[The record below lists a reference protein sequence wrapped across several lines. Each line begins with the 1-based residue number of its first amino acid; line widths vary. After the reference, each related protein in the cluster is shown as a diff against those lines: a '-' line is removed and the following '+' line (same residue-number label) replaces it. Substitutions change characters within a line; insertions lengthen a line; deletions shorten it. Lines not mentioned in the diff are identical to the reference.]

1 MAFQGDS
8 IFWVEVEKI
17 VPNPFQPRREFD
29 EDKLKELAES
39 VRMYGILQP
48 LTVTRKEIQN
58 EDGSFRSEYELI
70 AGERRL
76 RASKLAGVAQ
86 VPVIIREGEQSEQEK
101 LELAI
106 IENLQREDLNA
117 VDRAIAF
124 RQLADVFGL
133 SHVQVAK
140 KMGRSREYV
149 SNSIRL
155 LALPDYML
163 NALRTGDISEGHCR
177 ALLML
182 NDRPEEQDTVFRET
196 LLKKLSVR
204 DVERI
209 SRGIAVEKMRRRN
222 DYDADLLAM
231 ERQFTETLGTRVSI
245 TKTEFGGR
253 LSIDYFTQEELE
265 EILEGMRREAKKM
278 TMKSAIPT
286 SVGTSLGLPHLP
298 GALGSPRAEELAVL
312 TERIGLELVPET
324 TPVQTESVVSEPQ
337 TSVPNFGNYAAVIV
351 PTVPV
356 VETVAVPPVLY
367 AEHQNMYNAAENVQS
382 AVPSVTPVPP
392 QMTAEDRSSAQ
403 LEPQVVPV
411 VVPQAVAPVSD
422 VTQMNV
428 AAQPSTP
435 VQPALV
441 EQVPSSSSALRD
453 QLTSLLG
460 SSRVPGF
467 APAPVPAAN
476 PIVMTAP
483 EEVPQAAYP
492 VIPHVEAPAIPATQP
507 ETVAPKI
514 IPPPVQPDESDLYS
528 IRDFSI

>member
-48 LTVTRKEIQN
+48 LTVTRREIQN
-58 EDGSFRSEYELI
+58 DDGSFRSEYELI

-76 RASKLAGVAQ
+76 RASKIAGLSQ

-124 RQLADVFGL
+124 RQLVDVFSL
-133 SHVQVAK
+133 SHAQVAK

-163 NALRTGDISEGHCR
+163 SALRTGDISEGHCR

-182 NDRPEEQDTVFRET
+182 NDRPEEQDTVFREL

-204 DVERI
+204 EVERI
-209 SRGIAVEKMRRRN
+209 ARHIATEKIRKKGE
-222 DYDADLLAM
+222 YDPNLIEM
-231 ERQFTETLGTRVSI
+231 EKRFTETLGTRVSI
-245 TKTEFGGR
+245 MKTDFGGR

-265 EILEGMRREAKKM
+265 GILEGMLRETQKVSGHM
-278 TMKSAIPT
+278 
-286 SVGTSLGLPHLP
+286 LPIVAP
-298 GALGSPRAEELAVL
+298 PMALGELAEMELGNPRADELAIL
-312 TERIGLELVPET
+312 TERTGLELVPEPNQVPIIPLPMVEEEVT
-324 TPVQTESVVSEPQ
+324 AEPVVPSPEPQ
-337 TSVPNFGNYAAVIV
+337 VAESIENFHREMTVAPEPVPEVTQTHYGE
-351 PTVPV
+351 
-356 VETVAVPPVLY
+356 ETVADVSTPAPQPVI
-367 AEHQNMYNAAENVQS
+367 
-382 AVPSVTPVPP
+382 
-392 QMTAEDRSSAQ
+392 
-403 LEPQVVPV
+403 
-411 VVPQAVAPVSD
+411 AVAPAPPTNS
-422 VTQMNV
+422 
-428 AAQPSTP
+428 
-435 VQPALV
+435 
-441 EQVPSSSSALRD
+441 LRD
-453 QLTSLLG
+453 QLTLLLQK
-460 SSRVPGF
+460 S
-467 APAPVPAAN
+467 AQAPVTQQVVNNITSQPN
-476 PIVMTAP
+476 SHLVNS
-483 EEVPQAAYP
+483 
-492 VIPHVEAPAIPATQP
+492 VESAVTTETIASAT
-507 ETVAPKI
+507 
-514 IPPPVQPDESDLYS
+514 PPVEKKPILPVVPDDSDLYS

>member
-58 EDGSFRSEYELI
+58 EDGSFRNEYELI

-76 RASKLAGVAQ
+76 RASKMAGVAQ

-133 SHVQVAK
+133 SHAQVAK

-163 NALRTGDISEGHCR
+163 TALRMGDISEGHCR

-209 SRGIAVEKMRRRN
+209 SRGIATEKMRKKN
-222 DYDADLLAM
+222 EYDAGLLEM
-231 ERQFTETLGTRVSI
+231 EKKFTETLGTRVSI
-245 TKTEFGGR
+245 TKTDFGGR

-265 EILEGMRREAKKM
+265 EILEGMRREAGKM
-278 TMKSAIPT
+278 KVITPPSDNLVTNI
-286 SVGTSLGLPHLP
+286 
-298 GALGSPRAEELAVL
+298 GAMTFGGDTARAEELAQL
-312 TERIGLELVPET
+312 TQRTGLELVPEEK
-324 TPVQTESVVSEPQ
+324 PLYAPQNMPEPEY
-337 TSVPNFGNYAAVIV
+337 SI
-351 PTVPV
+351 
-356 VETVAVPPVLY
+356 PPVL
-367 AEHQNMYNAAENVQS
+367 AEIVPESVSAYEAQFAPLHIQEIVQTTDYSLPTTDEVVSSYTAAEPTSSVPTILEPVIET
-382 AVPSVTPVPP
+382 AVPHVPYPTALAPVAPVTTPAQSTEGNSLKDQLASLLGRATPVFTPP
-392 QMTAEDRSSAQ
+392 PVTQIQYPAPRT
-403 LEPQVVPV
+403 VVPV
-411 VVPQAVAPVSD
+411 QVAPTLTIPASQPVTPAPQLVVP
-422 VTQMNV
+422 T
-428 AAQPSTP
+428 
-435 VQPALV
+435 
-441 EQVPSSSSALRD
+441 
-453 QLTSLLG
+453 
-460 SSRVPGF
+460 
-467 APAPVPAAN
+467 
-476 PIVMTAP
+476 
-483 EEVPQAAYP
+483 
-492 VIPHVEAPAIPATQP
+492 
-507 ETVAPKI
+507 
-514 IPPPVQPDESDLYS
+514 PPVTDESDLYS

>member
-29 EDKLKELAES
+29 VDKLKELAES

-58 EDGSFRSEYELI
+58 EDGSFRNEYELI

-76 RASKLAGVAQ
+76 RASKMAGVAQ
-86 VPVIIREGEQSEQEK
+86 VPVIIREGDQSEQEK

-133 SHVQVAK
+133 SHAQVAK

-163 NALRTGDISEGHCR
+163 KALRMGDIAEGYCR

-209 SRGIAVEKMRRRN
+209 SRGIATEKMRKKN
-222 DYDADLLAM
+222 EYDAGLLEM
-231 ERQFTETLGTRVSI
+231 EKKFTETLGTRVSI
-245 TKTEFGGR
+245 TKTDFGGR

-265 EILEGMRREAKKM
+265 EILEGMRREAGKM
-278 TMKSAIPT
+278 KAVVAPSD
-286 SVGTSLGLPHLP
+286 SVVTNVGYTQTPQSSEN
-298 GALGSPRAEELAVL
+298 ARTEELAIL
-312 TERIGLELVPET
+312 TERTGLELVPEEK
-324 TPVQTESVVSEPQ
+324 PLYIPKSMPEPEYINKIESVPEPILPSEMHFAPLPVEEIVQTPEPSLLANNTVLTSYQYQESGLRYNPEPEEVFVSEM
-337 TSVPNFGNYAAVIV
+337 
-351 PTVPV
+351 V
-356 VETVAVPPVLY
+356 VAIAQPIEL
-367 AEHQNMYNAAENVQS
+367 
-382 AVPSVTPVPP
+382 VTPVALPV
-392 QMTAEDRSSAQ
+392 
-403 LEPQVVPV
+403 EPEKLPIVN
-411 VVPQAVAPVSD
+411 S
-422 VTQMNV
+422 
-428 AAQPSTP
+428 
-435 VQPALV
+435 
-441 EQVPSSSSALRD
+441 LRD
-453 QLTSLLG
+453 QLASLLG
-460 SSRVPGF
+460 RSTPTF
-467 APAPVPAAN
+467 APPQVTTVSSAPLVTLAPTPIVSAQTTVSPQLVVPVPTFE
-476 PIVMTAP
+476 P
-483 EEVPQAAYP
+483 
-492 VIPHVEAPAIPATQP
+492 PAQP
-507 ETVAPKI
+507 TK
-514 IPPPVQPDESDLYS
+514 DDSDLYS
-528 IRDFSI
+528 IRDFAI

>member
-48 LTVTRKEIQN
+48 LTVTRREIQN

-133 SHVQVAK
+133 SHMQVAK

-163 NALRTGDISEGHCR
+163 SALRTGDVSEGHCR

-182 NDRPEEQDTVFRET
+182 NDRPEEQDTVFREL

-204 DVERI
+204 EVERI
-209 SRGIAVEKMRRRN
+209 ARHIATEKIRKKGE
-222 DYDADLLAM
+222 YDADLVEM
-231 ERQFTETLGTRVSI
+231 EKKFTETLGTRVSI

-265 EILEGMRREAKKM
+265 EILEGMLRESKK
-278 TMKSAIPT
+278 IPST
-286 SVGTSLGLPHLP
+286 NASLAPMIAPVVAVGSVVEP
-298 GALGSPRAEELAVL
+298 GALGHPRADELAIL
-312 TERIGLELVPET
+312 TERTGLEFVPEKASDAV
-324 TPVQTESVVSEPQ
+324 P
-337 TSVPNFGNYAAVIV
+337 SVPIIPLPIVEDEVVDVTDHAVHTPEVATLPVDDQVDSAVPVASYAINPASVAKPTLRDQLATLLGQSAVV
-351 PTVPV
+351 TVPV
-356 VETVAVPPVLY
+356 VPLVTEGGATMVTREDTLLHQVAVEASVAP
-367 AEHQNMYNAAENVQS
+367 ADI
-382 AVPSVTPVPP
+382 PSVMITPEPVSVPP
-392 QMTAEDRSSAQ
+392 LS
-403 LEPQVVPV
+403 
-411 VVPQAVAPVSD
+411 
-422 VTQMNV
+422 
-428 AAQPSTP
+428 
-435 VQPALV
+435 
-441 EQVPSSSSALRD
+441 
-453 QLTSLLG
+453 
-460 SSRVPGF
+460 
-467 APAPVPAAN
+467 
-476 PIVMTAP
+476 
-483 EEVPQAAYP
+483 
-492 VIPHVEAPAIPATQP
+492 TQP
-507 ETVAPKI
+507 TPTPTPTPTPEL
-514 IPPPVQPDESDLYS
+514 PDDSDLYS

>member
-48 LTVTRKEIQN
+48 LTVTRREIQN

-76 RASKLAGVAQ
+76 RASKLAGIAQ

-133 SHVQVAK
+133 SHMQVAK

-163 NALRTGDISEGHCR
+163 NALRTGDVSEGHCR

-182 NDRPEEQDTVFRET
+182 NDRPEEQDTVFREL

-204 DVERI
+204 EVERI
-209 SRGIAVEKMRRRN
+209 ARHIATEKIRKKGEYDPDLVE
-222 DYDADLLAM
+222 M
-231 ERQFTETLGTRVSI
+231 EKKFTETLGTRVSI

-265 EILEGMRREAKKM
+265 EILEGMLRESKKTVSSNVTTPM
-278 TMKSAIPT
+278 VAP
-286 SVGTSLGLPHLP
+286 VV
-298 GALGSPRAEELAVL
+298 ALGAVATAGELGNPRADELAIL
-312 TERIGLELVPET
+312 TERTGLELVPEIKPET
-324 TPVQTESVVSEPQ
+324 PVVVPVPPTPHTTDVSETPVQPEPVVPVPHIDPVIPTAPTPMPVAEVPPEPLTTDSNSLRDQLASLLGANVPQATASNQEPEPTMPHITPTIPAQVVSEP
-337 TSVPNFGNYAAVIV
+337 
-351 PTVPV
+351 
-356 VETVAVPPVLY
+356 E
-367 AEHQNMYNAAENVQS
+367 
-382 AVPSVTPVPP
+382 VTER
-392 QMTAEDRSSAQ
+392 A
-403 LEPQVVPV
+403 VVP
-411 VVPQAVAPVSD
+411 
-422 VTQMNV
+422 
-428 AAQPSTP
+428 
-435 VQPALV
+435 
-441 EQVPSSSSALRD
+441 
-453 QLTSLLG
+453 
-460 SSRVPGF
+460 
-467 APAPVPAAN
+467 
-476 PIVMTAP
+476 
-483 EEVPQAAYP
+483 
-492 VIPHVEAPAIPATQP
+492 
-507 ETVAPKI
+507 
-514 IPPPVQPDESDLYS
+514 PPPVAKPADESDLYS

>member
-29 EDKLKELAES
+29 EQKLKELAES

-58 EDGSFRSEYELI
+58 EDGSFRNEYELI

-76 RASKLAGVAQ
+76 RASKMAGVSQ

-133 SHVQVAK
+133 SHMQVAK

-163 NALRTGDISEGHCR
+163 TALRMGDISEGHCR

-209 SRGIAVEKMRRRN
+209 SRGIATEKMRKRN
-222 DYDADLLAM
+222 DYDADLLEM
-231 ERQFTETLGTRVSI
+231 EKKFTETLGTRVSI
-245 TKTEFGGR
+245 TKTDFGGR

-265 EILEGMRREAKKM
+265 EILEGMRREAKKL
-278 TMKSAIPT
+278 SASAVVASGVVT
-286 SVGTSLGLPHLP
+286 SIGITQVSDQPEH
-298 GALGSPRAEELAVL
+298 ARVEELAQL
-312 TERIGLELVPET
+312 TERTGLELVPESKPLY
-324 TPVQTESVVSEPQ
+324 TPATMPEPEYIHQVASVHEQ
-337 TSVPNFGNYAAVIV
+337 REL
-351 PTVPV
+351 PV
-356 VETVAVPPVLY
+356 VPAVMSGYEIDTV
-367 AEHQNMYNAAENVQS
+367 
-382 AVPSVTPVPP
+382 
-392 QMTAEDRSSAQ
+392 
-403 LEPQVVPV
+403 
-411 VVPQAVAPVSD
+411 
-422 VTQMNV
+422 
-428 AAQPSTP
+428 
-435 VQPALV
+435 
-441 EQVPSSSSALRD
+441 VPSSPETAWAEPTEIPVPQLVTSAEKTYPETPVAHIITTAEPQFEPAPVPTTSESTIVVAPNAPSNSLRD
-453 QLTSLLG
+453 QLASLLG
-460 SSRVPGF
+460 KTNVVSTPVVSPVTPVQGAPYAIPTPVATPAPVAPVYAVPAPQPATVPSVQPISRVDT
-467 APAPVPAAN
+467 APAP
-476 PIVMTAP
+476 
-483 EEVPQAAYP
+483 
-492 VIPHVEAPAIPATQP
+492 
-507 ETVAPKI
+507 TV
-514 IPPPVQPDESDLYS
+514 VSDESDLYS